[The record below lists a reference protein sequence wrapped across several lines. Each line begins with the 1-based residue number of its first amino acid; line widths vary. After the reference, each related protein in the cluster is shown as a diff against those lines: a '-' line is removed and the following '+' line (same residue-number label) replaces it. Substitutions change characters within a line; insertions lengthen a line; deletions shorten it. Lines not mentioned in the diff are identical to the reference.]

1 MRSSV
6 PASELPARGSAW
18 EGSRFAGLARGRLV
32 ILLLFGFSLL
42 LYICATG
49 YDLVGDDQVLLVTN
63 PYVRSFHFLRQ
74 ILGGNFWSFL
84 GARGESA
91 FYRPFVMLTLLVE
104 RASFGLRP
112 AGFHLVN
119 ALLNSLVVVLVYRV
133 GKGLWPEGSGPL
145 WAGLFFAALPVHTE
159 NVAPVSGISDLEC
172 AVFLL
177 LAVLIYARPLATP
190 QSRMERLT
198 AWLAATMFLFA
209 ALCKEVG
216 LVAPLLAV
224 FYEHFLRPDSAAS
237 IKERLARYSPMLILT
252 ALYLAIRLAV
262 GGGIEKVSVG
272 RGVGVKAGVR
282 SVLSQLGNYA
292 YKLVWPQHLT
302 YSWKLRP
309 PDSWTDP
316 SVLFGALVAGLAL
329 WASVRFWRRNRAVAF
344 AVLWFFSTLGP
355 ALNLG
360 GFGVSAYGERYLYI
374 PSVALCWLVGEGL
387 SGRATWGRGQL
398 ERRWKFVLALA
409 GLLLV
414 LATMRTLARL
424 PAWKD
429 NLTLAQATLRDDP
442 NVGTYHLFLGNV
454 YRERGERD
462 LARME
467 YVQAVALDPSIA
479 QAYLNLAAVLW
490 DDGAANAARVFL
502 ERTVEVDP
510 RLAEGY
516 YESGRVELWQHHR
529 QRARELFR
537 RAVALDPNYFDALYM
552 LGATSLE
559 EGELEDAQELLTRAV
574 RSNPASVA
582 AHLALGAALAR
593 KNNFLPAEAEFRR
606 ALELAPGSESAF
618 LSLAALLE
626 QEGKQADALETYR
639 LALRVQPHSANAQFR
654 LGVLALKMGRI
665 AEATQALQDA
675 LAVQPDSS
683 LAHTQLGLAY
693 EAAGKSSAARREF
706 ETALRLAPDGEAAKV
721 ALQKLK

>member
-6 PASELPARGSAW
+6 PASELPAPASPS
-18 EGSRFAGLARGRLV
+18 EGWRFADLSRGRPA

-42 LYICATG
+42 LYISTTG
-49 YDLVGDDQVLLVTN
+49 YDFVGDDQVLLVTN
-63 PYVRSFHFLRQ
+63 PYVRSFHFWRQ
-74 ILGGNFWSFL
+74 ILAGNFWSFL
-84 GARGESA
+84 GARGESP
-91 FYRPFVMLTLLVE
+91 FYRPLVMLTLLVE
-104 RASFGLRP
+104 RAAFGLRP

-119 ALLNSLVVVLVYRV
+119 ALLNALVVLLVYGV
-133 GKGLWPEGSGPL
+133 GKRLWPEGRGPL

-177 LAVLIYARPLATP
+177 LAVLIYVRPLDP
-190 QSRMERLT
+190 QSRMERPA
-198 AWLAATMFLFA
+198 AWLAATMFLLA
-209 ALCKEVG
+209 AFCKEVA
-216 LVAPLLAV
+216 LAAPLLAV
-224 FYEHFLRPDSAAS
+224 FYEHLLRPGRAAS
-237 IKERLARYSPMLILT
+237 SKERLGRYAPMLLLT

-262 GGGIEKVSVG
+262 VGGIERVSAG
-272 RGVGVKAGVR
+272 RSVGVKAGLR

-302 YSWKLRP
+302 YSWTLHA
-309 PDSWTDP
+309 PDSWSDP
-316 SVLFGALVAGLAL
+316 SVLFGALVVGLAL

-374 PSVALCWLVGEGL
+374 PSVALCWLAGEGL
-387 SGRATWGRGQL
+387 SAGAALGRGQA
-398 ERRWKFVLALA
+398 ERRWKFVPALA

-414 LATMRTLARL
+414 VATVRTLARL

-429 NLTLAQATLRDDP
+429 NFTLAQATLRDDP
-442 NVGTYHLFLGNV
+442 NVATYHLYLGNI
-454 YRERGERD
+454 YRGRGERN
-462 LARME
+462 LARIE

-529 QRARELFR
+529 ERARELFR
-537 RAVALDPNYFDALYM
+537 RAVALDPNYFDALYT
-552 LGATSLE
+552 LGAMSLE
-559 EGELEDAQELLTRAV
+559 EGGLEEAQELLTRAV

-582 AHLALGAALAR
+582 AHLALGEALTR
-593 KNNFLPAEAEFRR
+593 RNKFLPAEAEFRR
-606 ALELAPGSESAF
+606 ALELAPGSEPLF

-639 LALRVQPHSANAQFR
+639 LALRDQPHSANARFR
-654 LGVLALKMGRI
+654 FGVLALKMGRI
-665 AEATQALQDA
+665 AEATQALEDV

-683 LAHTQLGLAY
+683 LVHTQLGLAY

-706 ETALRLAPDGEAAKV
+706 ETALRLAPESEAAKV